1 MWMSQHSF
9 LMKKRFRQIIDV
21 KFKRRCRFYFEF
33 CRFRIENDHQCYVK
47 YENFLY
53 FLVNSNRVRKI
64 FRRFSNSL
72 FWTMLITFIRKLIFL
87 DVNTFNKAFSV
98 FKNSFDK
105 FDKLEQRK
113 LFFRKEKLFSLFNN
127 LIFRKNEI
135 IF

>member
-1 MWMSQHSF
+1 
-9 LMKKRFRQIIDV
+9 
-21 KFKRRCRFYFEF
+21 
-33 CRFRIENDHQCYVK
+33 
-47 YENFLY
+47 
-53 FLVNSNRVRKI
+53 
-64 FRRFSNSL
+64 
-72 FWTMLITFIRKLIFL
+72 MLITFIRKLIFL